1 MAIPF
6 KRMGRKDPRKVDGVV
21 KYHPQL
27 VTQGQSVDLD
37 KLAYTMKE
45 KSSLSLGDIQSV
57 LTNLVEAMRTA
68 LFDGKSVNIHDF
80 GVFSLSA
87 TTRGVDTKDECT
99 MKNIKTV
106 NINFRPSSSVRPN
119 LTSTRAGEKIEF
131 LDLDAPKKK
140 KTEGGDPGDDRRE
153 IVITDVIME
162 EVDQRPGL
170 EEKRAPHQENID
182 GEDEPRSVGAQAD
195 PGAF

>member
-6 KRMGRKDPRKVDGVV
+6 KRIGRKDPRKVDGVV

-37 KLAYTMKE
+37 NLAYSMKE

-57 LTNLVEAMRTA
+57 LTNLVEAMRAA
-68 LFDGKSVNIHDF
+68 LFDGKSVNIRDF

-87 TTRGVDTKDECT
+87 TTRGVETKEECT
-99 MKNIKTV
+99 MKNIKSV

-119 LTSTRAGEKIEF
+119 LTSTRAVHPE
-131 LDLDAPKKK
+131 APKKK
-140 KTEGGDPGDDRRE
+140 KTEGGDPGDEGGGDSGGGTGGGSGE
-153 IVITDVIME
+153 
-162 EVDQRPGL
+162 
-170 EEKRAPHQENID
+170 AP
-182 GEDEPRSVGAQAD
+182 D
-195 PGAF
+195 PAA